1 MDQEIQDQ
9 IQDQTQTSAPSR
21 KERYEFRIT
30 RQLLAHVEARAGRE
44 GVSRAEI
51 VTRAIEAYLE
61 VPNGTPATK
70 TAPGLIDKI
79 EQLKAELAIPLEN
92 REKNHVETPDS

>member
-1 MDQEIQDQ
+1 MDQT
-9 IQDQTQTSAPSR
+9 QDQTQTENPSR

-30 RQLLAHVEARAGRE
+30 RELLAQVEARAGRE
-44 GVSRAEI
+44 GVSRAEV

-61 VPNGTPATK
+61 VPNGTPATR

-79 EQLKAELAIPLEN
+79 EQLKAELATPFKDREEN
-92 REKNHVETPDS
+92 RVETPDS